1 LAVGGYAERT
11 SQNVADS
18 DGTLIISHGP
28 LMGGTRE
35 TQQFCIEQEK
45 PHLVIDC
52 ASVSIEAAI
61 EQAEEFVRAL
71 SSRAHARDLS
81 NAGSVTGHSRGSSS
95 SARLGMTPAL
105 NVAGP
110 RARQWPDGRSI
121 AHEIVSAVLK
131 RLSGHNRADEYS
143 A

>member
-1 LAVGGYAERT
+1 
-11 SQNVADS
+11 
-18 DGTLIISHGP
+18 
-28 LMGGTRE
+28 MGGTRE